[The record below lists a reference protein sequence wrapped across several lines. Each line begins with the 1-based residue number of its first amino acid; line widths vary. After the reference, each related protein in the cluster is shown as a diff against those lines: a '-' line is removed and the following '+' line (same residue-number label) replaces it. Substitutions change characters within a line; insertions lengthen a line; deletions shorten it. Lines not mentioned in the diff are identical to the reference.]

1 MKFVCL
7 KCETYMTFEKVE
19 KPAEGSLG
27 VFFECPSC
35 QSRFSMVTNPGET
48 QMVSS
53 LGVQLGG
60 RTEAPKP
67 LEMTRGGLE
76 ENVSAGAGQM
86 AAYLNEKIQGGQPA
100 AAKAPAASAAPAS
113 TSAPGTSSEGGGC
126 PFSAMVAQMG
136 LGSTGA
142 TGTQAP
148 PAGEQLLWTPDAQ
161 EKLAKLPSFVQPMV
175 KSSVETYARKNG
187 FTTVTL
193 QVMDDSKNASTEGI
207 RWTPEAQQRLDNIPD
222 FIRPMARREIER
234 LVKERGGSEITAQV
248 MEEAKEKFMKF
259 M

>member
-7 KCETYMTFEKVE
+7 KCETYMSFEKVE

-60 RTEAPKP
+60 RTVDHTP

-76 ENVSAGAGQM
+76 DNVAAGRGQM
-86 AAYLNEKIQGGQPA
+86 AEYLNEKIQGGQPA
-100 AAKAPAASAAPAS
+100 VSGEADRQNTGAS
-113 TSAPGTSSEGGGC
+113 SSESGGC

-136 LGSTGA
+136 LTSSGSQTSSASTGE
-142 TGTQAP
+142 P
-148 PAGEQLLWTPDAQ
+148 LLWSPDAQ
-161 EKLAKLPSFVQPMV
+161 EKLGRLPSFVQPMV
-175 KSSVETYARKNG
+175 KASVEGYARKNG
-187 FTTVTL
+187 FSTITL

-207 RWTPEAQQRLDNIPD
+207 QWTPEAQQRLNNIPD

-234 LVKERGGSEITAQV
+234 LVKERGASEVSAEV